1 MQYIKL
7 LRPLQWSK
15 NLFVFL
21 PIFFN
26 GINDIAQLWACC
38 ITFVVL
44 SLASSAIYIVN
55 DMCDVEYDRRHP
67 EKCHRPIASGSVSLP
82 VARGIYITLMLLAV
96 VITYCLLPTRLL
108 WVVAIYLLLNH
119 AYCFWLKHIAIVDVM
134 IVALGF
140 VLRILAG
147 AWATFVTPSH
157 WIIIMTFLLALFL
170 VLAKRRDDIIKYEK
184 SLTSTR
190 HNIKSYNRAF
200 LDQSLTIVAAVML
213 VSYIMY
219 TVDDEIVSRL
229 QCDYI
234 YATSIFVLGGIL
246 RYLQLTIVEE
256 KSWSP
261 TYIILHDSFLQLSVI
276 GWLLMFAFIIYA

>member
-26 GINDIAQLWACC
+26 GITHIAQLWPCC
-38 ITFVVL
+38 IAFVVL
-44 SLASSAIYIVN
+44 SLASSAIYILN
-55 DMCDVEYDRRHP
+55 DMCDVDYDRRHP
-67 EKCHRPIASGSVSLP
+67 DKSQRPIASGSISLP
-82 VARGIYITLMLLAV
+82 VARGIYIALMLLSMA
-96 VITYCLLPTRLL
+96 ITYCLLPTSLL
-108 WVVAIYLLLNH
+108 WIVAIYLVLNH
-119 AYCFWLKHIAIVDVM
+119 AYCFWLKHIAILDVM

-147 AWATFVTPSH
+147 AGATLVTPSH

-170 VLAKRRDDIIKYEK
+170 VLAKRRDDIIKYERTQ
-184 SLTSTR
+184 TSTR

-200 LDQSLTIVAAVML
+200 LDQSLTIVASVTL

-219 TVDDEIVSRL
+219 TVDDEIVSRM

-261 TYIILHDSFLQLSVI
+261 TYIILHDRFLQLSVI
-276 GWLLMFAFIIYA
+276 GWLLMFAFIIYG

>member
-21 PIFFN
+21 PIFFY
-26 GINDIAQLWACC
+26 GITHIAQLWPCC

-44 SLASSAIYIVN
+44 SMASSAIYILN
-55 DMCDVEYDRRHP
+55 DMCDVDYDRRHP
-67 EKCHRPIASGSVSLP
+67 EKSQRPIASGSISLP
-82 VARGIYITLMLLAV
+82 VARGIYIALMLLSMA
-96 VITYCLLPTRLL
+96 ITYCLLPTSLL
-108 WVVAIYLLLNH
+108 WIVAIYLVLNH
-119 AYCFWLKHIAIVDVM
+119 AYCFWLKHIAILDVM

-147 AWATFVTPSH
+147 AGATLVTPSH

-170 VLAKRRDDIIKYEK
+170 VLAKRRDDIIKYERTQ
-184 SLTSTR
+184 TSTR

-200 LDQSLTIVAAVML
+200 LDQSLTIVASVTL

-219 TVDDEIVSRL
+219 TVDDEIVSRM

-261 TYIILHDSFLQLSVI
+261 TYIILHDRFLQLSVI
-276 GWLLMFAFIIYA
+276 GWLLMFAFIIYG

>member
-26 GINDIAQLWACC
+26 GINDISQIWACV
-38 ITFVVL
+38 IAFVVM
-44 SLASSAIYIVN
+44 SLASSSIYILN

-67 EKCHRPIASGSVSLP
+67 EKCHRPIASGSISMP
-82 VARGIYITLMLLAV
+82 AARAIYIALMICSV
-96 VITYCLLPTRLL
+96 VITYLLLPVHMI
-108 WVVAIYLLLNH
+108 WIVIVYILLNH
-119 AYCFWLKHIAIVDVM
+119 AYSLYLKHVAIIDVM
-134 IVALGF
+134 IVASGF

-147 AWATFVTPSH
+147 AVVTFITPSH

-170 VLAKRRDDIIKYEK
+170 VLAKRRDDILKYEK
-184 SLTSTR
+184 NQTATR
-190 HNIKSYNRAF
+190 HNITSYNRAF
-200 LDQSLTIVAAVML
+200 LDQSLTIVASITL

-219 TVDDEIVSRL
+219 TVDDEIVERL

-234 YATSIFVLGGIL
+234 YATAIFVLAGML
-246 RYLQLTIVEE
+246 RYLQITIVEE

-261 TYIILHDSFLQLSVI
+261 TYIIMHDRFLQLCVLA
-276 GWLLMFAFIIYA
+276 WLIMFAFIIYG